1 MTPLN
6 LGQLVYTSFA
16 IAGLRT
22 VASKEVPPE
31 IQQAFLEKVVYQ
43 YWDAY
48 NPPSAGYRAAYLF
61 QVTSEDNLFGW
72 LYNDGLDDFGRNDV
86 PYFLCYYLPGK
97 LHPSQLENIF
107 ICLCTGPLTII
118 DRQNLPASLKSLV
131 TPNLWSYQ
139 PTRAGVKIPK
149 QVIEQS
155 QIALKQKELLNLFVC
170 ASQDEIKDTSI
181 ADGNLLIVS
190 KQKIRLLDTPEAPKQ
205 ATIQQELPVMFR
217 IAEDDPQM
225 LVAKTRLMDSQKVVF
240 PFPGKLTF
248 TLGTIATVASL
259 ITLNYFLKV
268 APFAAT
274 VPKVTEPIPKP
285 SPTLEQKST
294 ALTNTLFGHTDSVWS
309 VALTKDGQ
317 TLVSASE
324 DQTMKVWN
332 LETAKVTTTLQGHTD
347 TVRAIALTPDD
358 QTLISGSAD
367 KTIKI
372 WNFQTLKLKRTL
384 SSRAGGIWSLAI
396 SSDGQTLV
404 TAHENGSIQI
414 WNFPTGQLLR
424 TIKGHHG
431 RIFSVAISPDG
442 ETFATGGIDQK
453 IKIWNLYTGECLH
466 TIAQH
471 QDAVRALVFSHDGK
485 MLASSSWDQS
495 IKIWQMPTGKLLHTL
510 LGHTSRV
517 VTLNL
522 GIDEQTLVSGSLDNN
537 LKIWNMQTGQLLET
551 LSGHSDWI
559 LAIAANP
566 AKQILVSSAKDKTIR
581 VWQPQIVRR

>member
-48 NPPSAGYRAAYLF
+48 NPPSAGYRAAYLL

-72 LYNDGLDDFGRNDV
+72 LYNDGLDDFGRSDV

-107 ICLCTGPLTII
+107 ICLCTGPITIV
-118 DRQNLPASLKSLV
+118 DRQNLPVSLESLV
-131 TPNLWSYQ
+131 TQNLWSYQ
-139 PTRAGVKIPK
+139 PTRAGVKIPR
-149 QVIEQS
+149 QVIEES
-155 QIALKQKELLNLFVC
+155 QITLKQEELLNLFVC

-181 ADGNLLIVS
+181 ADRNLLIVS
-190 KQKIRLLDTPEAPKQ
+190 KQKIRLLDTPTTPNQ
-205 ATIQQELPVMFR
+205 AITQQELPLAVR
-217 IAEDDPQM
+217 IAENDHQM
-225 LVAKTRLMDSQKVVF
+225 PAAKTHLTDNQKAVF
-240 PFPGKLTF
+240 PFPGKLTLM
-248 TLGTIATVASL
+248 LGTIATVVSL
-259 ITLNYFLKV
+259 LTLNYFLKI
-268 APFAAT
+268 APFAGT
-274 VPKVTEPIPKP
+274 VQKVTAPIPTP
-285 SPTLEQKST
+285 NPPVDQQSTTLTK
-294 ALTNTLFGHTDSVWS
+294 TLFGHTDSVWS

-317 TLVSASE
+317 TLMSASE
-324 DQTMKVWN
+324 DKTIKVWN
-332 LETAKVTTTLQGHTD
+332 LDTAKVTTTLQGHTD

-372 WNFQTLKLKRTL
+372 WNLQTFKLKRTMSSL
-384 SSRAGGIWSLAI
+384 SGGIWSLAI

-404 TAHENGSIQI
+404 TVHENGSIQI

-424 TIKGHHG
+424 TIKGHQG
-431 RIFSVAISPDG
+431 RVFSVAMSPDG
-442 ETFATGGIDQK
+442 ETFATGGIDK
-453 IKIWNLYTGECLH
+453 NIKIWNLYTGECLR
-466 TIAQH
+466 TIAEH

-485 MLASSSWDQS
+485 MLVSSSWDQT

-517 VTLNL
+517 VTLSL
-522 GIDEQTLVSGSLDNN
+522 GIAEQTLVSGSLDNK
-537 LKIWNMQTGQLLET
+537 LKIWNLQTGKLLET

-559 LAIAANP
+559 LAIATNP

-581 VWQPQIVRR
+581 VWQPQIIGR

>member
-1 MTPLN
+1 M
-6 LGQLVYTSFA
+6 
-16 IAGLRT
+16 
-22 VASKEVPPE
+22 ASKEVPPE

-48 NPPSAGYRAAYLF
+48 NPPSAGYRSAYLF
-61 QVTSEDNLFGW
+61 QVTSEHNLFGW
-72 LYNDGLDDFGRNDV
+72 LYNDGLDDFGRSDV
-86 PYFLCYYLPGK
+86 PYFLCYYLAGK
-97 LHPSQLENIF
+97 LHPRQLENIF

-118 DRQNLPASLKSLV
+118 DRQNLPVSLESLV
-131 TPNLWSYQ
+131 TQNLWSYQ
-139 PTRAGVKIPK
+139 PTRAGVKISR

-155 QIALKQKELLNLFVC
+155 QIALKQEELLNLFVC
-170 ASQDEIKDTSI
+170 APQDEIKDTSI

-190 KQKIRLLDTPEAPKQ
+190 KQKIRLLDTPTTPNQ
-205 ATIQQELPVMFR
+205 AIIQQELPLAFR
-217 IAEDDPQM
+217 IAEDDDQM
-225 LVAKTRLMDSQKVVF
+225 LVAKTHLTYSQKAVF

-248 TLGTIATVASL
+248 MLGTIAAVASL
-259 ITLNYFLKV
+259 LTLNYFLKV

-274 VPKVTEPIPKP
+274 VQKVTEPIPKP
-285 SPTLEQKST
+285 NPTLAQKRT
-294 ALTNTLFGHTDSVWS
+294 TLTNTLFGHTDSVWS

-324 DQTMKVWN
+324 DQTIKVWN

-372 WNFQTLKLKRTL
+372 WNLQRLRIKRTL
-384 SSRAGGIWSLAI
+384 SSHAGGIWSLAI

-424 TIKGHHG
+424 TIKGHQG
-431 RIFSVAISPDG
+431 RIFSVAMSPDG
-442 ETFATGGIDQK
+442 ETFATGGIDKK

-466 TIAQH
+466 TITEH
-471 QDAVRALVFSHDGK
+471 QDTVRALVFSRDGK
-485 MLASSSWDQS
+485 MLASSSWDKS

-522 GIDEQTLVSGSLDNN
+522 GIDEQTLVSGSLDNK
-537 LKIWNMQTGQLLET
+537 LKIWDMQTGKLLDT
-551 LSGHSDWI
+551 ISGHTDWI

-581 VWQPQIVRR
+581 VWQPQINGR